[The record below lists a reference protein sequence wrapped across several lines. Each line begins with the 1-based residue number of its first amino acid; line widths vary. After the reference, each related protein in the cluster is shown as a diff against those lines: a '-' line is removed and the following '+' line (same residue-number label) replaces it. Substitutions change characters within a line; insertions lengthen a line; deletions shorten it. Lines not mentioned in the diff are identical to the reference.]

1 MQELAQGKS
10 LAELVEGGWRADEAE
25 ARRIAIEMLGILAY
39 LASRRPPVTHRCP
52 LAVCIVQHQML
63 FTSPSLDFH
72 LLQSLAAL
80 SGWHPWLT
88 ACHRN
93 ARDIK
98 PENIVLEGGQ
108 TGGRV
113 FLVDFGGVQAAA
125 ASEALGMASTVIGT
139 YGHMA
144 PEQFRGAAQ
153 PASDLYGLGGTLL
166 YLLSGRGHC
175 LSAQVTALKLQPALT
190 APAWFIRIPYL
201 KHFIS
206 KAAHRALQKLGLN
219 LRRLGGA
226 E

>member
-1 MQELAQGKS
+1 MTG
-10 LAELVEGGWRADEAE
+10 
-25 ARRIAIEMLGILAY
+25 
-39 LASRRPPVTHRCP
+39 
-52 LAVCIVQHQML
+52 
-63 FTSPSLDFH
+63 
-72 LLQSLAAL
+72 
-80 SGWHPWLT
+80 
-88 ACHRN
+88 CHCN

-166 YLLSGRGHC
+166 YLLSGRGPR
-175 LSAQVTALKLQPALT
+175 LSADTPGTCLETAARPHGPCLLHAHALSET
-190 APAWFIRIPYL
+190 IH
-201 KHFIS
+201 KQS
-206 KAAHRALQKLGLN
+206 CS
-219 LRRLGGA
+219 
-226 E
+226 